1 MTLTDEQQQLAE
13 DNIGFAY
20 YMANK
25 LRGST
30 PFEYDDLTGFCMEGL
45 CRAAV
50 FFDPEKGYKFATIAS
65 VVIKH
70 WVLNKARDYN
80 LHNVNASYLEDLF
93 NSDTALHWETILS
106 ADQRPIDEMTLTSV
120 EIQNAFKTAK
130 FTPREKQLMS
140 IVIAEPRL
148 KQREIAQ
155 IMGINQVLVSR
166 TLNRIRKK
174 LQDKIA
180 V

>member
-30 PFEYDDLTGFCMEGL
+30 PFDYDDLTGFCMEGL
-45 CRAAV
+45 CRAAA
-50 FFDPEKGYKFATIAS
+50 FFDPEKGYKFTTIAS

-70 WVLNKARDYN
+70 WVFKKARDYN
-80 LHNVNASYLEDLF
+80 LHNIHASYLEDLL
-93 NSDTALHWETILS
+93 NGDDNLRWETILS

-148 KQREIAQ
+148 KQWEIAQ